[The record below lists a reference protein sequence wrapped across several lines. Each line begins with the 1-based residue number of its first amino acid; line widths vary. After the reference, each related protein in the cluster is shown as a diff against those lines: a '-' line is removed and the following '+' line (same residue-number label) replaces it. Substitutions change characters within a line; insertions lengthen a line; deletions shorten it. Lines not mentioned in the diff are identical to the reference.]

1 MLDTSIQVKTEHFDG
16 PLGLL
21 LLLVQKEE
29 MDATKLDLSKIT
41 QQYLAYLRQ
50 MHELNFDIAG
60 DYLFMAAILLL
71 LKSKKALDEDET
83 ARLREQ
89 TEAEMEFSIASEME
103 LIRRLEELQHFQKL
117 GRGLWQ
123 LPKRDSQIFV
133 RPKVRRKILVDSILS
148 PVELQKLTQAMMN
161 LMFKQER
168 SYTIVERDRFSI
180 REKLC
185 SLKGLLADNDQHD
198 FNDLLELTKRK
209 DTEVGNKVITFLS
222 LLELARLG
230 WVGLFQNEA
239 RKTIYIRVLKPLKH
253 FDVEQTSDFFQVN
266 QGQKDVETL
275 TAPSLTG

>member
-1 MLDTSIQVKTEHFDG
+1 MLDTSIQVKTENFDG

-29 MDATKLDLSKIT
+29 MDVTKLNLTKIT

-60 DYLFMAAILLL
+60 DYLFMAAVLLL

-89 TEAEMEFSIASEME
+89 TEAAMEFSIASEME

-133 RPKVRRKILVDSILS
+133 RPKVRRKVLLDSVLT
-148 PVELQKLTQAMMN
+148 PVELQKLTQSMMG
-161 LMFKQER
+161 LISKQER
-168 SYTIVERDRFSI
+168 NYTIVERDRFSI
-180 REKLC
+180 KEKLR
-185 SLKGLLADNDQHD
+185 SLKNFLVSNAQHD
-198 FNDLLELTKRK
+198 FDDLLQLTKGK
-209 DTEVGNKVITFLS
+209 DAEIGNKVITFLS

-230 WVGLFQNEA
+230 LVGLFQNEA
-239 RKTIYIRVLKPLKH
+239 SKTIYIKVLKPLEH
-253 FDVEQTSDFFQVN
+253 FDVDQSSDFFQVN
-266 QGQKDVETL
+266 QGQKDAEKL
-275 TAPSLTG
+275 TMPSLTG